1 MEVKKRVV
9 LESSNRVKQKIRYI
23 LWMKFNNSKNS

>member
-9 LESSNRVKQKIRYI
+9 LEGSNRVKQKIRYI
-23 LWMKFNNSKNS
+23 LWMKLNNSKNS